1 MFPHNQ
7 SNYILDSA
15 QQVFLSR
22 QLEHVKAKSYDVIF
36 AELKAPKL
44 IPVST
49 EAGPGAEKI
58 TYRQYTM
65 IGAAQFIANY
75 ATDFKRV
82 DIAAEEFTVS
92 VKSIGAAY
100 GYSVQ
105 DIRAAIQ
112 AKVNLEQRRANAA
125 ARAILQQENSIAF
138 NGDTSHNLNGF
149 FTHPNVPN
157 AAAPA
162 DGTGGLTTFASK
174 TPDQIIRDV
183 NNLINDI
190 KTNTKEVENPDS
202 VLFPTSIWSM
212 LKSTPRS
219 SNSDTTIAQ
228 FLMNNHPD
236 IKNWDSVVELETA
249 GTGSTRMMMAYTRN
263 IDKVSLEIPQ
273 PYEVFPA
280 QQKGLDFEVPVHERI
295 AGVIFY
301 YPLSANK
308 VYGI

>member
-1 MFPHNQ
+1 MLPQNF
-7 SNYILDSA
+7 ILDSA

-22 QLEHVKAKSYDVIF
+22 QLEYVKQKAVETLF

-44 IPVST
+44 IPVSN

-58 TYRQYTM
+58 VYRQYTM

-75 ATDFKRV
+75 ALDFKRV
-82 DIAAEEFTVS
+82 DIVAEEVVTT

-105 DIRAAIQ
+105 DIRAAMQ
-112 AKVNLEQRRANAA
+112 AGLNLEQRRANAA

-138 NGDTSHNLNGF
+138 NGDTNHNLYGL
-149 FTHPNVPN
+149 FTHPNVP
-157 AAAPA
+157 AAAVPA
-162 DGTGGLTTFASK
+162 DGPGGLTTFASK

-249 GTGSTRMMMAYTRN
+249 GVGATKMMMAYTRN
-263 IDKVSLEIPQ
+263 PDKVTLEIPQ
-273 PYEVFPA
+273 PYETFPA
-280 QQKGLDFEVPVHERI
+280 QQRGLDFEVPVHERI

-301 YPLSANK
+301 YPLSANMA
-308 VYGI
+308 YGI